1 MANIFTKIFTKEKT
15 IEPEAPLEK
24 RDVSN
29 FDDFFYNP
37 VLGTFNFQGYNTYS
51 NMQALKLSV
60 VYRCVQVI
68 SDSIAVLPFEPYEI
82 RNNWKYKLTNDLS
95 YLLNVQPNP
104 LMSAYTFKKQI
115 IEFILTLGNAYIL
128 IKRDSDNNVKELQ
141 LLDSRYVM
149 VMIDGTQIT
158 FNSTFFLNPDG
169 KKTYHN
175 IATGDY
181 YDDSDIIH
189 IMNHSVNGVI
199 GMSTIQSAAMTL
211 GIAYAAEDHV
221 QNFFSG
227 GANLNGILR
236 PLAGVN
242 MNGQKAADAKNN
254 FINALNSN
262 AGGKSGSI
270 VVLDSGLEY
279 QPISVNPREAQLLES
294 RQFGIGEI
302 CRFFG
307 CPVEKVFD
315 MQHSRAGTSES
326 SQIDFYNSTL
336 LGYIEKVEN
345 EFGRKIFTRIEYG
358 KTGLLFDV
366 EKLMRMDSSAQSE
379 YYTKMFGIGA
389 LTSNEIR
396 EKINAGQPVKGGND
410 SYIST
415 NLQKL
420 SNPVVQGANPDP
432 VPTGFVDN
440 KLKIDNTNG
449 KQ

>member
-1 MANIFTKIFTKEKT
+1 MYLRKRLFTKEKT

-242 MNGQKAADAKNN
+242 MNGQKRQTPR
-254 FINALNSN
+254 I
-262 AGGKSGSI
+262 
-270 VVLDSGLEY
+270 
-279 QPISVNPREAQLLES
+279 IS
-294 RQFGIGEI
+294 
-302 CRFFG
+302 
-307 CPVEKVFD
+307 
-315 MQHSRAGTSES
+315 
-326 SQIDFYNSTL
+326 STL
-336 LGYIEKVEN
+336 
-345 EFGRKIFTRIEYG
+345 
-358 KTGLLFDV
+358 
-366 EKLMRMDSSAQSE
+366 
-379 YYTKMFGIGA
+379 
-389 LTSNEIR
+389 
-396 EKINAGQPVKGGND
+396 
-410 SYIST
+410 
-415 NLQKL
+415 
-420 SNPVVQGANPDP
+420 
-432 VPTGFVDN
+432 
-440 KLKIDNTNG
+440 
-449 KQ
+449 

>member
-1 MANIFTKIFTKEKT
+1 
-15 IEPEAPLEK
+15 
-24 RDVSN
+24 
-29 FDDFFYNP
+29 
-37 VLGTFNFQGYNTYS
+37 
-51 NMQALKLSV
+51 
-60 VYRCVQVI
+60 
-68 SDSIAVLPFEPYEI
+68 
-82 RNNWKYKLTNDLS
+82 
-95 YLLNVQPNP
+95 
-104 LMSAYTFKKQI
+104 
-115 IEFILTLGNAYIL
+115 
-128 IKRDSDNNVKELQ
+128 
-141 LLDSRYVM
+141 
-149 VMIDGTQIT
+149 
-158 FNSTFFLNPDG
+158 
-169 KKTYHN
+169 
-175 IATGDY
+175 
-181 YDDSDIIH
+181 
-189 IMNHSVNGVI
+189 
-199 GMSTIQSAAMTL
+199 
-211 GIAYAAEDHV
+211 
-221 QNFFSG
+221 
-227 GANLNGILR
+227 
-236 PLAGVN
+236 